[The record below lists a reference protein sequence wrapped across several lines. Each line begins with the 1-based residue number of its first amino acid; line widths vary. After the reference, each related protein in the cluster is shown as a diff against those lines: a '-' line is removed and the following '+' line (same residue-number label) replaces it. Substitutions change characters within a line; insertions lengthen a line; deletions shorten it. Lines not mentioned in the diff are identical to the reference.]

1 LIRLYPVPCN
11 NAGDDHRQAGTNA
24 AAFFGD
30 FYGNPGKFKD
40 HPISVIGDGDDLKN
54 AIHGMRS
61 AYLQH
66 TDDRVEEDKR
76 DRDHEYQKQCWQKRL
91 LKSPFPVK
99 GNEASDRPGH
109 KADHA
114 KKQKIVLTQL
124 TVPEDTSRIR
134 NQTGGDY
141 TQADGRRITDFCKN
155 TLAVYHH
162 KKDAGSGN
170 K

>member
-1 LIRLYPVPCN
+1 MVIPIENIFWY
-11 NAGDDHRQAGTNA
+11 QMIITNQ
-24 AAFFGD
+24 
-30 FYGNPGKFKD
+30 
-40 HPISVIGDGDDLKN
+40 DLTQN
-54 AIHGMRS
+54 R
-61 AYLQH
+61 QH

-91 LKSPFPVK
+91 LKSPFPAK
-99 GNEASDRPGH
+99 GNEAADRPGH